1 MASKVRSL
9 FKRKGKGKAGNVKY
23 VDGDVDDIP
32 PMVAPID
39 PDGSGE
45 SHSSAGKDRPEKA
58 ASSSEYSNNTPEAA
72 EAATVEQRPDPDR
85 DGRYYGPPNIPRRQV
100 EKARN
105 KSRDGVPIITSE
117 DADVFTPSAVSSK
130 TNYATGGFY
139 SKSKQ
144 TFLGRERPKVRPSAK
159 KSAFGGAPR
168 YDWMDI
174 VSCGGGTVLHAVE
187 RFLFSLSRFASKY
200 SLLTGQYLVPSPTL
214 RNENPGNDRGH
225 KNPGNVPPRPH
236 PKLPRRPRPIDPRD
250 AQPPR

>member
-9 FKRKGKGKAGNVKY
+9 FKRKGKGKAGNVKD
-23 VDGDVDDIP
+23 VDGDVDAVP

-45 SHSSAGKDRPEKA
+45 SNSSASAGNDRPEKA
-58 ASSSEYSNNTPEAA
+58 ASSSEHSHGIPEAAA
-72 EAATVEQRPDPDR
+72 EAAANAAANKQQRPDPDP
-85 DGRYYGPPNIPRRQV
+85 DHGRYYGPANIPRRQV

-117 DADVFTPSAVSSK
+117 DADVFTPSAVSSR

-144 TFLGRERPKVRPSAK
+144 TFLGRERPRVRPSAK
-159 KSAFGGAPR
+159 TSAFGGAPR

-174 VSCGGGTVLHAVE
+174 VSCCGGGCFYTTCG
-187 RFLFSLSRFASKY
+187 RIFFLFSLSRFAEY
-200 SLLTGQYLVPSPTL
+200 SLLSTRY
-214 RNENPGNDRGH
+214 
-225 KNPGNVPPRPH
+225 
-236 PKLPRRPRPIDPRD
+236 
-250 AQPPR
+250 

>member
-9 FKRKGKGKAGNVKY
+9 FKRKGKGKAGNVKD
-23 VDGDVDDIP
+23 VDGDVDAVP

-45 SHSSAGKDRPEKA
+45 SNSSASAGNDRPEKA
-58 ASSSEYSNNTPEAA
+58 ASSSEHSHGIPEAAA
-72 EAATVEQRPDPDR
+72 EAAANAAANKQQRPDPDP
-85 DGRYYGPPNIPRRQV
+85 DHGRYYGPANIPRRQV

-117 DADVFTPSAVSSK
+117 DADVFTPSAVSSR

-144 TFLGRERPKVRPSAK
+144 TFLGRERPRVRPSAK
-159 KSAFGGAPR
+159 TSAFGGAPR

-174 VSCGGGTVLHAVE
+174 VSCCGGGMFFYYMRSKFFFIFPLSFCGVFPPLHALLISPPPHTPK
-187 RFLFSLSRFASKY
+187 RKKSRK
-200 SLLTGQYLVPSPTL
+200 
-214 RNENPGNDRGH
+214 R
-225 KNPGNVPPRPH
+225 
-236 PKLPRRPRPIDPRD
+236 RRP
-250 AQPPR
+250 